1 MPCPVASHGAVAS
14 APAVAEGCPV
24 YDVDLYGTD
33 VLQDPYPHYRALR
46 DFGAAVWLPQ
56 NQLYAIARF
65 DDVRAALRNP
75 AVFSS
80 AAGVAA
86 NDAVNAMSQG
96 TTLAS
101 DAPLHDRLRAIIAA
115 PLMPRALEEV
125 KPQIRAEARRLV
137 EDLVGR
143 GSFDAVTDLAQ
154 HLPLTIVSELV
165 GLEDYGRGSMLRW
178 AAATFNVLG
187 TMNERGSAAMV
198 DVQEMRRYLGGA
210 AIRDRLRPDSWGERI
225 FQAADRGEVEP
236 ERCPVLMR
244 DYLGPSLDTTIF
256 ATANLMLLFGRHPDQ
271 WDLVRA
277 DPALIPNAI
286 NEALRL
292 ESPVRGF
299 TRSLTADTVV
309 GDVTLPAGSRAVLL
323 YASANRDERKW
334 ADAETFD
341 VRRRANDHLG
351 FGNGTH
357 MCAGL
362 HLARLEMAALLEV
375 LVEKVARFTIGEPE
389 LALNNVL
396 RGLASL
402 PVRVTA

>member
-1 MPCPVASHGAVAS
+1 M
-14 APAVAEGCPV
+14 PAVPGQPI
-24 YDVDLYGTD
+24 YDVDLYSD
-33 VLQDPYPHYRALR
+33 EVLRDPYPHYKALR
-46 DFGAAVWLPQ
+46 ELGAVVWLPR
-56 NQLYAIARF
+56 NGLHAVARF
-65 DDVRAALRNP
+65 EDVRAALRNP

-80 AAGVAA
+80 AQGVAA
-86 NDAVNAMSQG
+86 NDHVNTISRG

-115 PLMPRALEEV
+115 PLLPRALEEIA
-125 KPQIRAEARRLV
+125 PQIRTEARRLV
-137 EDLVGR
+137 DELVDR
-143 GSFDAVTDLAQ
+143 GQFDAVSDLAQ
-154 HLPLTIVSELV
+154 HLPLTIVSKLV
-165 GLEDYGRGSMLRW
+165 GLEDHGRSSMLRW

-187 TMNERGSAAMV
+187 SMNARACTALK
-198 DVQEMRRYLGGA
+198 DVQEMRAYLGGDE
-210 AIRDRLRPDSWGERI
+210 IRSRLRSGSWGDRI
-225 FQAADRGEVEP
+225 FAAADRGEVEP

-256 ATANLMLLFGRHPDQ
+256 ATANLVLLFGRHPAQ
-271 WDLVRA
+271 WDLVRN
-277 DPALIPNAI
+277 DPPLIPNAI

-299 TRSLTADTVV
+299 TRHLAADATIGGLTI
-309 GDVTLPAGSRAVLL
+309 PRESRLLLL

-334 ADAETFD
+334 QDPERFD
-341 VRRRANDHLG
+341 VKRRANDHLG

-362 HLARLEMAALLEV
+362 HLARLEMTALLEV
-375 LVEKVARFTIGEPE
+375 LVERVAGFEIGEPV

-402 PVRVTA
+402 PVRVKRA

>member
-1 MPCPVASHGAVAS
+1 M
-14 APAVAEGCPV
+14 PAVPGQAV
-24 YDVDLYGTD
+24 YDVDLYSD
-33 VLQDPYPHYRALR
+33 EVLHDPYPHYRALR
-46 DFGAAVWLPQ
+46 ELGAVVWLPR
-56 NQLYAIARF
+56 NGLHVVARF

-80 AAGVAA
+80 AQGVAA
-86 NDAVNAMSQG
+86 NDHVNEISRG

-115 PLMPRALEEV
+115 PLLPRALEDIA
-125 KPQIRAEARRLV
+125 PQIRAEAGLLID
-137 EDLVGR
+137 DLVAR
-143 GSFDAVTDLAQ
+143 GEFDAVTDLAQ
-154 HLPLTIVSELV
+154 HLPLTIVSKLV
-165 GLEDYGRGSMLRW
+165 GLEDYGRSSMLRW

-187 TMNERGSAAMV
+187 GMNARACAALK
-198 DVQEMRRYLGGA
+198 DVHDMRAYLGGEQ
-210 AIRDRLRPDSWGERI
+210 IRTRLRPGSWGDRI
-225 FQAADRGEVEP
+225 FAAADRGEVEA

-256 ATANLMLLFGRHPDQ
+256 ATANLILLFGRHPAQ
-271 WDLVRA
+271 WDIVRN

-299 TRSLTADTVV
+299 TRHLVADATI
-309 GDVTLPAGSRAVLL
+309 GDVTVPRGSRLLLL

-334 ADAETFD
+334 QDPEQFD
-341 VRRRANDHLG
+341 VKRRANDHLG

-362 HLARLEMAALLEV
+362 HLARLEMTALLEV
-375 LVEKVARFTIGEPE
+375 LVERVAGFRIGEPV
-389 LALNNVL
+389 LAMNNVL

-402 PVRVTA
+402 PVQVVRA

>member
-1 MPCPVASHGAVAS
+1 MDALMD
-14 APAVAEGCPV
+14 CPV
-24 YDVDLYGTD
+24 YDVDLYSDD
-33 VLQDPYPHYRALR
+33 VLRDPYPHYRALR
-46 DFGAAVWLPQ
+46 DLGAAVWLPQ
-56 NQLYAIARF
+56 NGLYAVGRF

-75 AVFSS
+75 GLFSS
-80 AAGVAA
+80 AQGVAA
-86 NDAVNAMSQG
+86 NDHVNEMSRG

-115 PLMPRALEEV
+115 PLLPRALEEIG
-125 KPQIRAEARRLV
+125 PQIRAEARRLV
-137 EDLVGR
+137 DDLVMR
-143 GSFDAVTDLAQ
+143 GEFDAVKDLAQ
-154 HLPLTIVSELV
+154 HLPLTIVSKLV

-178 AAATFNVLG
+178 ASATFNVLG
-187 TMNERGSAAMV
+187 TMNERGCAAMT

-210 AIRDRLRPDSWGERI
+210 GIRNHLRPGSWGDRI
-225 FQAADRGEVEP
+225 FQAGERGEVEP

-256 ATANLMLLFGRHPDQ
+256 ATANLILLFGRYPEQ
-271 WDLVRA
+271 WELVLKQ
-277 DPALIPNAI
+277 PALIPGAI

-292 ESPVRGF
+292 ESPIRGF
-299 TRSLTADTVV
+299 TRHLTSDARI
-309 GDVTLPAGSRAVLL
+309 GGIDVPKASRVLLL

-334 ADAETFD
+334 EDPERFD
-341 VRRRANDHLG
+341 VRRRASDHLG

-362 HLARLEMAALLEV
+362 HLARLEMTALLEV
-375 LVEKVARFTIGEPE
+375 LVEQVQRFELGEPV

-402 PVRVTA
+402 PVRIS

>member
-1 MPCPVASHGAVAS
+1 MPAISGQ
-14 APAVAEGCPV
+14 PV
-24 YDVDLYGTD
+24 YDVDLYSD
-33 VLQDPYPHYRALR
+33 EVLRDPYPHYKALR
-46 DFGAAVWLPQ
+46 ELGAVVWLPR
-56 NQLYAIARF
+56 NGLHAVARF
-65 DDVRAALRNP
+65 EDVRAALRNP

-80 AAGVAA
+80 AEGVAA
-86 NDAVNAMSQG
+86 NEHVNTISRG

-115 PLMPRALEEV
+115 PLLPRALEEIA
-125 KPQIRAEARRLV
+125 PAIRTEARRLV
-137 EDLVGR
+137 EELVAR
-143 GSFDAVTDLAQ
+143 GQFDAVSDLAQ
-154 HLPLTIVSELV
+154 HLPLTIVSKLV
-165 GLEDYGRGSMLRW
+165 GLEDHGRSSMLRW

-187 TMNERGSAAMV
+187 SMNERACTALK
-198 DVQEMRRYLGGA
+198 DVQEMRAYLGGDE
-210 AIRDRLRPDSWGERI
+210 IRSRLRPGSWGDRI
-225 FQAADRGEVEP
+225 FAAADRGEVEP

-256 ATANLMLLFGRHPDQ
+256 ATANLVLLFGRHPAQ
-271 WDLVRA
+271 WDLVRE

-299 TRSLTADTVV
+299 TRHLAADATIGDLTI
-309 GDVTLPAGSRAVLL
+309 PRESRVLLL

-334 ADAETFD
+334 QDPERFD
-341 VRRRANDHLG
+341 VKRRANDHLG

-362 HLARLEMAALLEV
+362 HLARLEMTALLEV
-375 LVEKVARFTIGEPE
+375 LVERVAGFEIGEPV

-402 PVRVTA
+402 PVRVKRA

>member
-1 MPCPVASHGAVAS
+1 M
-14 APAVAEGCPV
+14 PAVPGQPV
-24 YDVDLYGTD
+24 YDVDLYSD
-33 VLQDPYPHYRALR
+33 EVLHDPYPHYRALR
-46 DFGAAVWLPQ
+46 ELGAVVWLPR
-56 NQLYAIARF
+56 NGLHVVARF

-80 AAGVAA
+80 AQGVAA
-86 NDAVNAMSQG
+86 NDQVNEISRG

-115 PLMPRALEEV
+115 PLLPRALEDIA
-125 KPQIRAEARRLV
+125 PQIRAEASLLIDHLV
-137 EDLVGR
+137 AR
-143 GSFDAVTDLAQ
+143 GEFDAVTDLAQ
-154 HLPLTIVSELV
+154 HLPLTIVSKLV

-187 TMNERGSAAMV
+187 GMNERACAALK
-198 DVQEMRRYLGGA
+198 DVHDMRAYLGGA
-210 AIRDRLRPDSWGERI
+210 EIRSRLRPGSWGDRI
-225 FQAADRGEVEP
+225 FAAADRGEVEA

-256 ATANLMLLFGRHPDQ
+256 ATANLILLFGRHPAQ
-271 WDLVRA
+271 WDIVRS
-277 DPALIPNAI
+277 DPALIPTAI

-299 TRSLTADTVV
+299 TRHLAADATIGGLTVPRD
-309 GDVTLPAGSRAVLL
+309 SRVLLL

-334 ADAETFD
+334 QDPEQFD
-341 VRRRANDHLG
+341 VKRRANDHLG

-362 HLARLEMAALLEV
+362 HLARLEMTALLEV
-375 LVEKVARFTIGEPE
+375 LVQRVAGFRIGEPV
-389 LALNNVL
+389 LAINNVL

-402 PVRVTA
+402 PVQVTRA

>member
-1 MPCPVASHGAVAS
+1 M
-14 APAVAEGCPV
+14 PAVPGQPV
-24 YDVDLYGTD
+24 YDVDLYSD
-33 VLQDPYPHYRALR
+33 EVLHDPYPHYRALR
-46 DFGAAVWLPQ
+46 ELGPVVWLPR
-56 NQLYAIARF
+56 NGLHVVARF

-75 AVFSS
+75 SVFSS
-80 AAGVAA
+80 AQGVAA
-86 NDAVNAMSQG
+86 NDHVNEISRG

-115 PLMPRALEEV
+115 PLLPRALEEIA
-125 KPQIRAEARRLV
+125 PQIRAEAGLLID
-137 EDLVGR
+137 DLVAR
-143 GSFDAVTDLAQ
+143 GAFDAVTDLAQ
-154 HLPLTIVSELV
+154 HLPMTIVSKLV

-187 TMNERGSAAMV
+187 GMNHRACAALK
-198 DVQEMRRYLGGA
+198 DVHDMRAYLGGEE
-210 AIRDRLRPDSWGERI
+210 IRTRLRPGSWGDRI
-225 FQAADRGEVEP
+225 FAAADRGEVEA

-256 ATANLMLLFGRHPDQ
+256 ATANLILLFGRHPAQ
-271 WDLVRA
+271 WDIVRN

-299 TRSLTADTVV
+299 TRHLAADATI
-309 GDVTLPAGSRAVLL
+309 GDLAVPRGSRLLLL

-334 ADAETFD
+334 RDPEQFD
-341 VRRRANDHLG
+341 VKRRANDHLG

-362 HLARLEMAALLEV
+362 HLARLEMTALLEV
-375 LVEKVARFTIGEPE
+375 LVERVAGFRIGEPV
-389 LALNNVL
+389 LAMNNVL

-402 PVRVTA
+402 PVQVVRA

>member
-1 MPCPVASHGAVAS
+1 M
-14 APAVAEGCPV
+14 PAVPGQAV
-24 YDVDLYGTD
+24 YDVDLYSD
-33 VLQDPYPHYRALR
+33 EVLHDPYPHYRALR
-46 DFGAAVWLPQ
+46 ELGAVVWLPR
-56 NQLYAIARF
+56 NGLHVVARF

-80 AAGVAA
+80 AQGVAA
-86 NDAVNAMSQG
+86 NDHVNEISRG

-115 PLMPRALEEV
+115 PLLPRALEDIA
-125 KPQIRAEARRLV
+125 PQIRAEAGLLID
-137 EDLVGR
+137 DLVAR
-143 GSFDAVTDLAQ
+143 GEFDAVTDLAQ
-154 HLPLTIVSELV
+154 HLPLTIVSKLV
-165 GLEDYGRGSMLRW
+165 GLEDYGRSSMLRW

-187 TMNERGSAAMV
+187 GMNERACAALK
-198 DVQEMRRYLGGA
+198 DVHDMRAYLGGEE
-210 AIRDRLRPDSWGERI
+210 IRTRLRPGSWGDRI
-225 FQAADRGEVEP
+225 FAAADRGEVEA

-256 ATANLMLLFGRHPDQ
+256 ATANLILLFGRHPAQ
-271 WDLVRA
+271 WDIVRN

-299 TRSLTADTVV
+299 TRHLAADATI
-309 GDVTLPAGSRAVLL
+309 GDLAVPRGSRLLLL

-334 ADAETFD
+334 QDPEQFD
-341 VRRRANDHLG
+341 VKRRANDHLG

-362 HLARLEMAALLEV
+362 HLARLEMTALLEV
-375 LVEKVARFTIGEPE
+375 LVERVAGFRIGEPV
-389 LALNNVL
+389 LAINNVL

-402 PVRVTA
+402 PVQVVRA

>member
-1 MPCPVASHGAVAS
+1 M
-14 APAVAEGCPV
+14 PAVPGQPV
-24 YDVDLYGTD
+24 YDVDLYSD
-33 VLQDPYPHYRALR
+33 EVLHDPYPHYRALR
-46 DFGAAVWLPQ
+46 ELGAVVWLPR
-56 NQLYAIARF
+56 NGLHVVARF

-75 AVFSS
+75 TLFSS
-80 AAGVAA
+80 AQGVAA
-86 NDAVNAMSQG
+86 NDHVNEISRG

-115 PLMPRALEEV
+115 PLLPRALEEIA
-125 KPQIRAEARRLV
+125 PQIRAEASLLID
-137 EDLVGR
+137 DLVGR
-143 GSFDAVTDLAQ
+143 GEFDAVTDLAQ
-154 HLPLTIVSELV
+154 HLPLTIVSKLV
-165 GLEDYGRGSMLRW
+165 GLEDYGRSSMLRW

-187 TMNERGSAAMV
+187 GMNERACAALE
-198 DVQEMRRYLGGA
+198 DVHDMRAYLGGEE
-210 AIRDRLRPDSWGERI
+210 IRARLRPGSWGDRI
-225 FQAADRGEVEP
+225 FAAADRGEVEA

-256 ATANLMLLFGRHPDQ
+256 ATANLILLFGRHPAQ
-271 WDLVRA
+271 WDLVRS

-299 TRSLTADTVV
+299 TRHLAADATI
-309 GDVTLPAGSRAVLL
+309 GDVTVPRDSRLLLL

-334 ADAETFD
+334 LDPEKFD
-341 VRRRANDHLG
+341 VKRRANDHLG

-362 HLARLEMAALLEV
+362 HLARLEMTALLEV
-375 LVEKVARFTIGEPE
+375 LVQRVAGFRIGEPV
-389 LALNNVL
+389 LAMNNVL

-402 PVRVTA
+402 PVQVMRA

>member
-1 MPCPVASHGAVAS
+1 M
-14 APAVAEGCPV
+14 PAVPGQPI
-24 YDVDLYGTD
+24 YDVDLYSD
-33 VLQDPYPHYRALR
+33 EVLRDPYPHYKALR
-46 DFGAAVWLPQ
+46 ELGAVVWLPR
-56 NQLYAIARF
+56 NGLHAVARF
-65 DDVRAALRNP
+65 EDVRAALRNP

-80 AAGVAA
+80 AQGVAA
-86 NDAVNAMSQG
+86 NDHVNTISRG

-115 PLMPRALEEV
+115 PLLPRALEEIA
-125 KPQIRAEARRLV
+125 PQIRTEARRLV
-137 EDLVGR
+137 DELVDR
-143 GSFDAVTDLAQ
+143 GQFDAVSDLAQ
-154 HLPLTIVSELV
+154 HLPLTIVSKLV
-165 GLEDYGRGSMLRW
+165 GLEDYGRSSMLRW

-187 TMNERGSAAMV
+187 SMNARACTALK
-198 DVQEMRRYLGGA
+198 DVQEMRAYLGGDE
-210 AIRDRLRPDSWGERI
+210 IRSRLRSGSWGDRI
-225 FQAADRGEVEP
+225 FAAADRDEVEP

-256 ATANLMLLFGRHPDQ
+256 ATANLVLLFGRHPAQ
-271 WDLVRA
+271 WDLVRN
-277 DPALIPNAI
+277 DPPLIPNAI

-299 TRSLTADTVV
+299 TRHLAADATIGGLTI
-309 GDVTLPAGSRAVLL
+309 PRESRLLLL

-334 ADAETFD
+334 QDPERFD
-341 VRRRANDHLG
+341 VKRRANDHLG

-362 HLARLEMAALLEV
+362 HLARLEMTALLEV
-375 LVEKVARFTIGEPE
+375 LVERVAGFEIGEPV

-402 PVRVTA
+402 PVRVKRA

>member
-1 MPCPVASHGAVAS
+1 MPAIPGQR
-14 APAVAEGCPV
+14 V
-24 YDVDLYGTD
+24 YDVDLYSD
-33 VLQDPYPHYRALR
+33 EVLLDPYPHYRALR
-46 DFGAAVWLPQ
+46 ELGAVVWLPR
-56 NQLYAIARF
+56 NGLHAVARF

-80 AAGVAA
+80 AHGVAA
-86 NDAVNAMSQG
+86 NDHVNTISRG

-115 PLMPRALEEV
+115 PLLPRALEEIAPEI
-125 KPQIRAEARRLV
+125 KAEARRLV
-137 EDLVGR
+137 EDLVAR
-143 GSFDAVTDLAQ
+143 GQFDAVSDLAQ
-154 HLPLTIVSELV
+154 HLPLTIVSKLV
-165 GLEDYGRGSMLRW
+165 GLEDHGRSSMLRW

-187 TMNERGSAAMV
+187 SMNARACTALK
-198 DVQEMRRYLGGA
+198 DVQEMRAYLGGED
-210 AIRDRLRPDSWGERI
+210 IRTRLRPGSWGDRV
-225 FQAADRGEVEP
+225 FAAADRGEVEP

-256 ATANLMLLFGRHPDQ
+256 ATANLVLLFGRHPEQ
-271 WDLVRA
+271 WNLVRE

-299 TRSLTADTVV
+299 TRHLAADATIGELTI
-309 GDVTLPAGSRAVLL
+309 PRESRLLLL

-334 ADAETFD
+334 QEPERFD
-341 VRRRANDHLG
+341 VKRRANDHLG

-362 HLARLEMAALLEV
+362 HLARLEMTALLEV
-375 LVEKVARFTIGEPE
+375 LVERVACFEIGEPVP
-389 LALNNVL
+389 ALNNVL

-402 PVRVTA
+402 PVRVTRA

>member
-1 MPCPVASHGAVAS
+1 MPAIPGQ
-14 APAVAEGCPV
+14 PV
-24 YDVDLYGTD
+24 YDVDLYSD
-33 VLQDPYPHYRALR
+33 EVLLDPYPHYRALR
-46 DFGAAVWLPQ
+46 DLGAVVWLPQ
-56 NQLYAIARF
+56 NGLHAVARF

-75 AVFSS
+75 TVFSS
-80 AAGVAA
+80 AQGVAA
-86 NDAVNAMSQG
+86 NDHVNSISQG

-115 PLMPRALEEV
+115 PLLPRALEEIA
-125 KPQIRAEARRLV
+125 PQIRAEAHRLV
-137 EDLVGR
+137 DDLVAR
-143 GSFDAVTDLAQ
+143 GQFDAVSDLAQ
-154 HLPLTIVSELV
+154 HLPLTIVSKLV
-165 GLEDYGRGSMLRW
+165 GLEDHGRSSMLRW

-187 TMNERGSAAMV
+187 SMNARACAAMK
-198 DVQEMRRYLGGA
+198 DVQEMRAYLGGEE
-210 AIRDRLRPDSWGERI
+210 IRSRLRPGSWGDRI
-225 FQAADRGEVEP
+225 FAAADRGEVEP

-256 ATANLMLLFGRHPDQ
+256 ATANLVLLFGRHPEQ
-271 WDLVRA
+271 WDLVRN

-299 TRSLTADTVV
+299 TRYLTADATIA
-309 GDVTLPAGSRAVLL
+309 DLTLPRGSRLLLL

-334 ADAETFD
+334 QDPECFD
-341 VRRRANDHLG
+341 VTRRANDHLG

-362 HLARLEMAALLEV
+362 HLARLEMTALLEA
-375 LVEKVARFTIGEPE
+375 LMKRVACFEIGEPV

-402 PVRVTA
+402 PVRVKRA

>member
-1 MPCPVASHGAVAS
+1 M
-14 APAVAEGCPV
+14 PAVPGQPV
-24 YDVDLYGTD
+24 YDVDLYSD
-33 VLQDPYPHYRALR
+33 EVLHDPYPHYRALR
-46 DFGAAVWLPQ
+46 ELGAVVWLPR
-56 NQLYAIARF
+56 NGLHVVARF

-80 AAGVAA
+80 AQGVAA
-86 NDAVNAMSQG
+86 NDHVNEISRG

-115 PLMPRALEEV
+115 PLLPRALEDIA
-125 KPQIRAEARRLV
+125 PQIRAEASLLIDHLV
-137 EDLVGR
+137 AR
-143 GSFDAVTDLAQ
+143 GEFDAVTDLAQ
-154 HLPLTIVSELV
+154 HLPLTIVSKLV

-187 TMNERGSAAMV
+187 GMNERACAALK
-198 DVQEMRRYLGGA
+198 DVHDMRAYLGGA
-210 AIRDRLRPDSWGERI
+210 EIRSRLRPGSWGDRI
-225 FQAADRGEVEP
+225 FAAADRGEVEA

-256 ATANLMLLFGRHPDQ
+256 ATANLILLFGRHPAQ
-271 WDLVRA
+271 WDIVRS
-277 DPALIPNAI
+277 DPALIPTAI

-292 ESPVRGF
+292 ESPVCGF
-299 TRSLTADTVV
+299 TRHLAADATIGGLTVPRD
-309 GDVTLPAGSRAVLL
+309 SRVLLL

-334 ADAETFD
+334 QDPEQFD
-341 VRRRANDHLG
+341 VKRRANDHLG

-362 HLARLEMAALLEV
+362 HLARLEMTALLEV
-375 LVEKVARFTIGEPE
+375 LVQRVAGFRIGEPV
-389 LALNNVL
+389 LAINNVL

-402 PVRVTA
+402 PVQVTRA

>member
-1 MPCPVASHGAVAS
+1 MPAIPGQ
-14 APAVAEGCPV
+14 PV
-24 YDVDLYGTD
+24 YDVDLYSD
-33 VLQDPYPHYRALR
+33 EVLRDPYPHYGALR
-46 DFGAAVWLPQ
+46 DLGGVVWLPR
-56 NQLYAIARF
+56 NQLHAVARF
-65 DDVRAALRNP
+65 DEVRAALRNP
-75 AVFSS
+75 TVFSS
-80 AAGVAA
+80 AQGVAA
-86 NDAVNAMSQG
+86 NDHVNTISRG

-115 PLMPRALEEV
+115 PLLPRALEEIA
-125 KPQIRAEARRLV
+125 PEIRAEAHRLV
-137 EDLVGR
+137 DDLVAR
-143 GSFDAVTDLAQ
+143 GQFDAVSDLAR
-154 HLPLTIVSELV
+154 HLPLTIVSKLV
-165 GLEDYGRGSMLRW
+165 GLEDHGRGSMLRW

-187 TMNERGSAAMV
+187 TMNARACTALK
-198 DVQEMRRYLGGA
+198 DVQEMRAYLGGED
-210 AIRDRLRPDSWGERI
+210 IRTRLRPGSWGDRI
-225 FQAADRGEVEP
+225 FAAADRGEVEP

-256 ATANLMLLFGRHPDQ
+256 ATANLILLFGRHPAQ
-271 WDLVRA
+271 WDLVRN

-299 TRSLTADTVV
+299 TRHLAAEATIADL
-309 GDVTLPAGSRAVLL
+309 TLPRGSRLLLL

-334 ADAETFD
+334 QDPERFD
-341 VRRRANDHLG
+341 VKRRANDHLG

-362 HLARLEMAALLEV
+362 HLARLEMTALLEA
-375 LVEKVARFTIGEPE
+375 LVKRVARFEIGEPV

-402 PVRVTA
+402 PVRVKRA